1 MEIIAEGL
9 GIILSL
15 DEHTGAL
22 IIGTQAHTITIP
34 RDDAV
39 NLAVTILGWESLEDS
54 RKAMQE
60 VIDRPVPLA

>member
-22 IIGTQAHTITIP
+22 IIGTQAHTITMGTKAEAEKP
-34 RDDAV
+34 FTYDPDAPLK
-39 NLAVTILGWESLEDS
+39 LA
-54 RKAMQE
+54 
-60 VIDRPVPLA
+60 